1 MKFLACFAVSVS
13 LLLGCS
19 NSGSDG
25 QNVTKQQETVF
36 AELSKVLSPPLPSW
50 DCEDSGPIYEAATKI
65 YDLDTRMKLLMAN
78 CVWKMGDT
86 TVKAVVKGKAVGNEV
101 ETLLLKLVP
110 TVKAFSS
117 TDVAKMMVTS
127 RMDGVQSTAD
137 GVTSWSVN
145 GWLTLIIDIPLLIK
159 ATK

>member
-1 MKFLACFAVSVS
+1 MKSLACFAVSVS

-19 NSGSDG
+19 NSGGDA

-50 DCEDSGPIYEAATKI
+50 DCADSGPIYEAASKT
-65 YDLDTRMKLLMAN
+65 YEARMKLLMAN

-86 TVKAVVKGKAVGNEV
+86 TVKAMVKGKAVGNEV

-110 TVKAFSS
+110 AVKAFSS
-117 TDVAKMMVTS
+117 TDVAKMMATS

-159 ATK
+159 GTK